1 MHNNTVGIL
10 TNDPDFT
17 WQLRN
22 LNNFVSLRSTYAEQ
36 EIGIGVDSPA
46 GFPNLKIPSAVGVGQ
61 NLLGL
66 PGDYSPPSRFIRV
79 FYLKEYAMLKNPPKT
94 VNDSITLATGLL
106 NTVYIN
112 KGTVA
117 APPGELPDFTQYTVL
132 KIPKNSKGSPEFY
145 FKDYVNTKWRKVNL
159 GDLDFTPKQGVRP
172 ITYLLD
178 DGPLAA
184 PPIEDVTARFVNA
197 PDHGKIEL

>member
-1 MHNNTVGIL
+1 MI
-10 TNDPDFT
+10 F
-17 WQLRN
+17 
-22 LNNFVSLRSTYAEQ
+22 
-36 EIGIGVDSPA
+36 
-46 GFPNLKIPSAVGVGQ
+46 IPT
-61 NLLGL
+61 GL
-66 PGDYSPPSRFIRV
+66 
-79 FYLKEYAMLKNPPKT
+79 
-94 VNDSITLATGLL
+94 LATGLL